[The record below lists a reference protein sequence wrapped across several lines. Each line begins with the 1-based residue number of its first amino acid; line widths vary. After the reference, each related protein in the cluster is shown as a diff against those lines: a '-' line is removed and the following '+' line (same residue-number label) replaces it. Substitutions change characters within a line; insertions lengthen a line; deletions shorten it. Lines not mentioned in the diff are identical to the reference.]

1 MQKFINEDALSTFEG
16 WLAFQNFDVS
26 SPDEL
31 DSLREVYADLH
42 AASEALPK
50 FGRMKLR
57 PMEPGEY
64 RYAVALREGANLWLN
79 LWVRRSPKSE
89 FFVMIPRNQ
98 KDIDLHASYHASGTL
113 HVKIEGRKQLTINV
127 QRPDQNFQGNQPLFT
142 FSGYS
147 PKRIGAVCDPT
158 DFSDVIE
165 EPGVLGPHNG
175 QITID
180 LVEPN
185 TEPPSIPWVQVV
197 RRKTYRDSSPW
208 VVITVASP
216 ENRLFDER

>member
-98 KDIDLHASYHASGTL
+98 KDIDLHCKL
-113 HVKIEGRKQLTINV
+113 PR
-127 QRPDQNFQGNQPLFT
+127 
-142 FSGYS
+142 
-147 PKRIGAVCDPT
+147 
-158 DFSDVIE
+158 
-165 EPGVLGPHNG
+165 
-175 QITID
+175 
-180 LVEPN
+180 
-185 TEPPSIPWVQVV
+185 
-197 RRKTYRDSSPW
+197 
-208 VVITVASP
+208 
-216 ENRLFDER
+216 